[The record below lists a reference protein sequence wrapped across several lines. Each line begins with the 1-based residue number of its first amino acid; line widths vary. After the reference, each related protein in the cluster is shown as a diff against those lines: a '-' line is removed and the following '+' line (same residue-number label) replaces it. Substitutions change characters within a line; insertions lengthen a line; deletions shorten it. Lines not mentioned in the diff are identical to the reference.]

1 MNATSLDNQDVHKA
15 SINSAEEK
23 LDDPALTE
31 YAPIAQEI
39 IKTRENMGRLD
50 EPDLCGRVRGCCGDS
65 IQIELRLEGDV
76 IQDACFQT
84 DGCLATIACG
94 GMITRM
100 ILGKTLTQA
109 LKLEPDALRK
119 ALGGLPSGHQHCAN
133 QVVNTLRTVILKGTS
148 EDTLEDLIGPF
159 TQEKNP

>member
-1 MNATSLDNQDVHKA
+1 MNATSMDNQKA
-15 SINSAEEK
+15 NKAILKSAKEK
-23 LDDPALTE
+23 LDSPALSR
-31 YAPIAQEI
+31 YAPAAQEI
-39 IKTRENMGRLD
+39 IITRENMGKL
-50 EPDLCGRVRGCCGDS
+50 EKPDLFGSVRGCCGDS

-76 IQDACFQT
+76 IQDARFQT
-84 DGCLATIACG
+84 DGCSATIACG

-100 ILGKTLTQA
+100 ILGKTLAQA

-133 QVVNTLRTVILKGTS
+133 LTVNTLRTIILKGTS

-159 TQEKNP
+159 TQEKNL